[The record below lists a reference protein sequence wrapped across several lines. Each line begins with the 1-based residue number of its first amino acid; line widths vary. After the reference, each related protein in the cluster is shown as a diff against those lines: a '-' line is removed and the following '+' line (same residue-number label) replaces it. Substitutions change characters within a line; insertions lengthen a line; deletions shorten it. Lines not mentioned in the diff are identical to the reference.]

1 MGAADD
7 PVAVLSSACSHI
19 LKSHDQQGVFMC
31 IGNLSGR
38 LTLFTDAG
46 AVDVEKTSRGR
57 FGADPQAVY
66 QQWDEFAAWAAEAAD
81 TGHTRNYST
90 HGGRG

>member
-1 MGAADD
+1 MR
-7 PVAVLSSACSHI
+7 
-19 LKSHDQQGVFMC
+19 

-66 QQWDEFAAWAAEAAD
+66 QQWDEFAARAAEAAD
-81 TGHTRNYST
+81 TGDAVPFETEDLGT
-90 HGGRG
+90 GGRG